1 MPQASQLKLGSFVL
15 LLDLLSALYGFL
27 KRERAGFFWGRCWGG
42 GGVHSKDSS
51 LQKYIFHK
59 SIFLVYTRACGRAR
73 ARARNPKGAL
83 RVFHD
88 VEYVRFAI
96 LAKKRQNTRMAI
108 FHASM
113 KAIQRS
119 TGRSS
124 VAAAAYRAGDVL
136 IDESTGCVHDY
147 PRKRGVEHRQ
157 IVMPGGQIVD
167 RGEFW
172 SRVEKHHKRKDAT
185 TARELEVGL
194 PCELPLAE
202 KKKLAVAMA
211 KALSAEY
218 GVAADVCIHAPSGD
232 ERNWHAHILMTACA
246 VKEDGS
252 FGNKVE
258 ALDPIHCARRK
269 LPTAADWVRPMWE
282 KLANEALER
291 AGKEARIDHRS
302 HAERGLAEVP
312 SSHLGQA
319 AAGLVTRGKH
329 SFVAEQVANQAALK
343 AAALL
348 ARQVLDAAAAEA
360 LLAAQAKQAQ
370 AELEAE
376 LEAQALAEQAQAAQ
390 EAAEA
395 AEREAK
401 ARAQAEAAE
410 RARAA
415 AEAAQRAAEAQ
426 AAEQAVQAAAERA
439 RVAAEAQA
447 QRQAAERLQAAQ
459 NAERA
464 LAERDAAQRAVD
476 AAERKRQ
483 ALWPAYDAAIVGQR
497 QAGESLLATARAI
510 PKISGWQ
517 RAIDAYEQALGVLA
531 KAQAVLQRAGR
542 ALAAAMSRLEMVDP
556 AVREVREARE
566 RSNRQAYEAQQR
578 RIAEA
583 SAAAAAQAAAGRQRG
598 RVTVHHQGPHHQDD
612 QERGP
617 DVPRM

>member
-1 MPQASQLKLGSFVL
+1 
-15 LLDLLSALYGFL
+15 
-27 KRERAGFFWGRCWGG
+27 
-42 GGVHSKDSS
+42 
-51 LQKYIFHK
+51 
-59 SIFLVYTRACGRAR
+59 
-73 ARARNPKGAL
+73 
-83 RVFHD
+83 
-88 VEYVRFAI
+88 
-96 LAKKRQNTRMAI
+96 MAI
-108 FHASM
+108 YHAAM

-147 PRKRGVEHRQ
+147 TRKRGVEHRQ

-167 RGEFW
+167 RGDFW

-211 KALSAEY
+211 KALSDEY

-232 ERNWHAHILMTACA
+232 ERNWHAHILMSACA
-246 VKEDGS
+246 VKEDGT

-269 LPTAADWVRPMWE
+269 LPTAAEWVRPMWE

-291 AGKEARIDHRS
+291 AGKNERIDHRS
-302 HAERGLAEVP
+302 HAERGMAEVP

-319 AAGLVTRGKH
+319 AAGLVKRGKH
-329 SFVAEQVANQAALK
+329 SFVADQIADQAALK
-343 AAALL
+343 ASALL

-360 LLAAQAKQAQ
+360 LLAAQAKEAQ
-370 AELEAE
+370 VELEAE
-376 LEAQALAEQAQAAQ
+376 LEAQEAA

-395 AEREAK
+395 AERVAQ

-415 AEAAQRAAEAQ
+415 AEAAQAQ
-426 AAEQAVQAAAERA
+426 ALAAEQAVQAAEAEQRA
-439 RVAAEAQA
+439 VEA
-447 QRQAAERLQAAQ
+447 QRQAQARAAERLQAVQ
-459 NAERA
+459 DAEQA
-464 LAERDAAQRAVD
+464 LAARDAAQRAVD
-476 AAERKRQ
+476 AAERRRQ

-517 RAIDAYEQALGVLA
+517 RAITAYETALGVLA
-531 KAQAVLQRAGR
+531 KAQAVLQRAGKV
-542 ALAAAMSRLEMVDP
+542 LAAAMQRLEAVDP
-556 AVREVREARE
+556 AVRERREAQEAQR
-566 RSNRQAYEAQQR
+566 RQAYDDQQR

-583 SAAAAAQAAAGRQRG
+583 SSAAAAAHAQGRQRG
-598 RVTVHHQGPHHQDD
+598 QVTVHQVQHHQDD
-612 QERGP
+612 QERP
-617 DVPRM
+617 EVPRG

>member
-1 MPQASQLKLGSFVL
+1 M
-15 LLDLLSALYGFL
+15 
-27 KRERAGFFWGRCWGG
+27 RA
-42 GGVHSKDSS
+42 
-51 LQKYIFHK
+51 Y
-59 SIFLVYTRACGRAR
+59 AR
-73 ARARNPKGAL
+73 KNPEGAL

-108 FHASM
+108 YHASM

-147 PRKRGVEHRQ
+147 TRKRGVEHRQ

-211 KALSAEY
+211 KALAAEY

-246 VKEDGS
+246 VKDDGT

-269 LPTAADWVRPMWE
+269 LPTAAEWIRPMWE
-282 KLANEALER
+282 KLANEALEQ
-291 AGKEARIDHRS
+291 AGKLARIDHRS
-302 HAERGLAEVP
+302 HAERGLGEVP
-312 SSHLGQA
+312 SSHLGPA
-319 AAGLVTRGKH
+319 AAGLVKRGEY
-329 SFVAEQVANQAALK
+329 SFVAEQVANQAAIQ
-343 AAALL
+343 AADLL
-348 ARQVLDAAAAEA
+348 ARQVLSAEAAEA
-360 LLAAQAKQAQ
+360 LLQEQAEQAQ
-370 AELEAE
+370 AELVIELELERVQALRESAE
-376 LEAQALAEQAQAAQ
+376 RAEREAQARAAQ
-390 EAAEA
+390 EAAERA
-395 AEREAK
+395 A
-401 ARAQAEAAE
+401 
-410 RARAA
+410 AA
-415 AEAAQRAAEAQ
+415 AEAAQR
-426 AAEQAVQAAAERA
+426 
-439 RVAAEAQA
+439 AAEAQA
-447 QRQAAERLQAAQ
+447 QRQAAERLQAVQA
-459 NAERA
+459 AERA

-510 PKISGWQ
+510 PKIGAWQ
-517 RAIDAYEQALGVLA
+517 RAIDAYETALGVLA

-542 ALAAAMSRLEMVDP
+542 ALAAAMQRLEAVDP
-556 AVREVREARE
+556 AVRERREAQEAQR
-566 RSNRQAYEAQQR
+566 RQAYQDQQR

-583 SAAAAAQAAAGRQRG
+583 SSAAAAAHAQGRQRG
-598 RVTVHHQGPHHQDD
+598 QVTVHQVQHHQDD
-612 QERGP
+612 QERP
-617 DVPRM
+617 EVPPEVPRG

>member
-1 MPQASQLKLGSFVL
+1 M
-15 LLDLLSALYGFL
+15 
-27 KRERAGFFWGRCWGG
+27 RA
-42 GGVHSKDSS
+42 
-51 LQKYIFHK
+51 Y
-59 SIFLVYTRACGRAR
+59 AR
-73 ARARNPKGAL
+73 KNPEGAL

-88 VEYVRFAI
+88 VEYVRFAKF
-96 LAKKRQNTRMAI
+96 AKKRQNTRMAI
-108 FHASM
+108 YHAAM

-147 PRKRGVEHRQ
+147 TRKRGVEHRQ
-157 IVMPGGQIVD
+157 IVMPGGQIVE
-167 RGEFW
+167 RGDFW

-211 KALSAEY
+211 KALSDEY

-246 VKEDGS
+246 VKEDGT

-258 ALDPIHCARRK
+258 VLDPIHCARRK
-269 LPTAADWVRPMWE
+269 LPTAADWVRPHWE

-302 HAERGLAEVP
+302 HAERGLTEVP
-312 SSHLGQA
+312 SSHLGPA
-319 AAGLVTRGKH
+319 AAGLVKRGEY
-329 SFVAEQVANQAALK
+329 SFVADQIADQAAIQ
-343 AAALL
+343 AADLL
-348 ARQVLDAAAAEA
+348 ARQVLSAEAAEA

-376 LEAQALAEQAQAAQ
+376 LEAQEAQ

-395 AEREAK
+395 AERV
-401 ARAQAEAAE
+401 AQ
-410 RARAA
+410 ARAA
-415 AEAAQRAAEAQ
+415 AEAAERLQAAHEAAQAQARAAEQ
-426 AAEQAVQAAAERA
+426 AAAVQAAAERA
-439 RVAAEAQA
+439 EAQHQAA
-447 QRQAAERLQAAQ
+447 QRQAQARAAERLQAVQA
-459 NAERA
+459 AERA

-517 RAIDAYEQALGVLA
+517 RAITAYEQALGVLA

-542 ALAAAMSRLEMVDP
+542 ALAAAMQRLEAVDP
-556 AVREVREARE
+556 AVRERREAQEAQR
-566 RSNRQAYEAQQR
+566 RQAYDDQQR

-583 SAAAAAQAAAGRQRG
+583 SSAAAAAHAQGRQRG
-598 RVTVHHQGPHHQDD
+598 QVTVHQVQHHQDD
-612 QERGP
+612 QERP
-617 DVPRM
+617 EVPRG

>member
-1 MPQASQLKLGSFVL
+1 MYTCAS
-15 LLDLLSALYGFL
+15 
-27 KRERAGFFWGRCWGG
+27 
-42 GGVHSKDSS
+42 
-51 LQKYIFHK
+51 
-59 SIFLVYTRACGRAR
+59 AR
-73 ARARNPKGAL
+73 ARVKTRRAHL
-83 RVFHD
+83 
-88 VEYVRFAI
+88 EYSTMWNTCDPRRA
-96 LAKKRQNTRMAI
+96 AKIRGQCAMAI
-108 FHASM
+108 YHAAM

-147 PRKRGVEHRQ
+147 TRKRGVEHRQ

-167 RGEFW
+167 RGDFW

-211 KALSAEY
+211 KALSDEY

-232 ERNWHAHILMTACA
+232 ERNWHAHILMSACA
-246 VKEDGS
+246 VKEDGT

-269 LPTAADWVRPMWE
+269 LPTAAEWVRPMWE

-291 AGKEARIDHRS
+291 AGKNERIDHRS
-302 HAERGLAEVP
+302 HAERGMAEVP

-319 AAGLVTRGKH
+319 AAGLVKRGKH
-329 SFVAEQVANQAALK
+329 SFVADQIADQAALK

-360 LLAAQAKQAQ
+360 LLAAQAKEAQ
-370 AELEAE
+370 VELEAE
-376 LEAQALAEQAQAAQ
+376 LEAQEAA

-395 AEREAK
+395 AERVAQ

-415 AEAAQRAAEAQ
+415 AEAAQAQ
-426 AAEQAVQAAAERA
+426 ALAAEQAVQAAEAEQRA
-439 RVAAEAQA
+439 VEA
-447 QRQAAERLQAAQ
+447 QRQAQARAAERLQAVQ
-459 NAERA
+459 DAEQA
-464 LAERDAAQRAVD
+464 LAARDAAQRAVD
-476 AAERKRQ
+476 AAERRRQ
-483 ALWPAYDAAIVGQR
+483 VLWPAYDAAIVGQR

-517 RAIDAYEQALGVLA
+517 RAITAYEQALGVLA

-542 ALAAAMSRLEMVDP
+542 ALAAAMQRLEAVDP
-556 AVREVREARE
+556 AVRERRLAQEAQR
-566 RSNRQAYEAQQR
+566 RQAYDDQQR

-583 SAAAAAQAAAGRQRG
+583 SSAAAAAHAQGRQRG
-598 RVTVHHQGPHHQDD
+598 RVTVHHQGPQAQDD

-617 DVPRM
+617 DVPRG